1 MLSSHQHKE
10 KPPRCHPRRRH
21 WWRRRDSCS
30 IPFGTGWTMP
40 SSCKQDA
47 GRVIGHIVRPIL
59 VPARRQMPVGESMSL
74 YRAGLRLALFLPLGV
89 TSCRHLRH
97 VRLHRCEPRCHFTL
111 ASEGDLP
118 DRTRVRK
125 PYVPGPTCL
134 AVLLILVVHYPSGR
148 EDDRPAQ
155 AHFNEPALSTLD
167 TRACERVPRVWMH
180 KHTPVEG

>member
-89 TSCRHLRH
+89 AIPPLVWWCR
-97 VRLHRCEPRCHFTL
+97 VRRCEPRFHSALAGRGDHFTN
-111 ASEGDLP
+111 
-118 DRTRVRK
+118 RTRVRK
-125 PYVPGPTCL
+125 RYTVRTTCL
-134 AVLLILVVHYPSGR
+134 VTSLCSRSNAADGQATPMLV
-148 EDDRPAQ
+148 
-155 AHFNEPALSTLD
+155 T
-167 TRACERVPRVWMH
+167 
-180 KHTPVEG
+180 